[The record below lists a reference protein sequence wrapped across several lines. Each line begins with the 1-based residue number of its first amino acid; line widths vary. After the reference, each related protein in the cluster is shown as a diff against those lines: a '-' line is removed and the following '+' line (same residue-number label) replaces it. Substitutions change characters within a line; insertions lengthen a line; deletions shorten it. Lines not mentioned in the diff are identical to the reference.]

1 MKSDVDLLR
10 QFAQTKDEASF
21 AVLVQRHIGFVF
33 AVSVRRLRDPHLAK
47 DATQAVFVAL
57 ARKANAV
64 AGCPSVIGWL
74 HRSAVFE
81 TLNIMRARANRLARE
96 TEAQRLGT
104 TLTETRVHLVEID
117 EVLDEALHD
126 LSANDREAIIARYF
140 SGRSYAEVGAA
151 LRLSENAAR
160 MRVDRALEKLR
171 DNLTN
176 RGVTS
181 TAAVLAGALPAYA
194 SMQVPHGLAAGV
206 TEAAVASVTKA
217 AGIVATFSVMSTA
230 KILTGVS
237 IVALLCGVIYQYRRA
252 SELELRLDEMRSE
265 NAAAGK
271 RVLGL
276 QRDIAALAAARP
288 ASTERGS
295 GGDVIRSAQT
305 QVQAKAAEPAP
316 AQPVPGVTP
325 QAPKGWFKNGSA
337 NDLYEVGVDENN
349 SWGGMPSA
357 YAKSTGEAGGKFGG
371 MMQSISA
378 AAYAGQ
384 RVRLDGWI
392 KTEDANDGGGHLWLR
407 IDGKEVGTDGKEK
420 PKMLGFDNMDGRAPK
435 GTTDWQDYSIVLDVP
450 ADAAR
455 VNYGFF
461 VSGKG
466 KMWVNGVTITPVG
479 TDVPTTN
486 MIRDLPKT
494 PVNLGFGTPK
504 E

>member
-10 QFAQTKDEASF
+10 QFAQAKDEASF
-21 AVLVQRHIGFVF
+21 AALVQRHIGFVF

-104 TLTETRVHLVEID
+104 TIMETRTHLVEVD
-117 EVLDEALHD
+117 TVLDEALHD
-126 LSANDREAIIARYF
+126 LSVNDREAIIARYF

-206 TEAAVASVTKA
+206 TEAAVSSVSKA
-217 AGIVATFSVMSTA
+217 AGIVAVSTMSTA

-252 SELELRLDEMRSE
+252 SELEIRLAEIRSE
-265 NAAAGK
+265 NAK
-271 RVLGL
+271 SSKQLLNL
-276 QRDIAALAAARP
+276 QRDIAALTARP
-288 ASTERGS
+288 ASSERASTGAA
-295 GGDVIRSAQT
+295 ITSAQT
-305 QVQAKAAEPAP
+305 QVLAKTAEPAQALP
-316 AQPVPGVTP
+316 LPGVTP
-325 QAPKGWFKNGSA
+325 HAPKGWFKNGSA

-349 SWGGMPSA
+349 AWGGMPSA

-378 AAYAGQ
+378 NAYANQ
-384 RVRLDGWI
+384 RVRLNGWV

-407 IDGKEVGTDGKEK
+407 IDGKDAGPGRS
-420 PKMLGFDNMDGRAPK
+420 LGFDNMDGRAPK

-455 VNYGFF
+455 LNYGFF

-479 TDVPTTN
+479 SDVPTTN
-486 MIRDLPKT
+486 MVRPPAELSKT
-494 PVNLGFGTPK
+494 PVNLGFGAPK
-504 E
+504 S